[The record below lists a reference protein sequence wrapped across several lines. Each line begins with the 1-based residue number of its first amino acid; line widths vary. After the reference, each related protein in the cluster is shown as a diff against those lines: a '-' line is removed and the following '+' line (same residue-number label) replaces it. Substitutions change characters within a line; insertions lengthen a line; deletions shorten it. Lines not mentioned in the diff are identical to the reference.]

1 MDAMDK
7 AMLAVVVACLALLY
21 FYFHA
26 EALHILHVAWHHWR
40 PVQKLVARL
49 TPSGPTAAA
58 VDVGIAVLGGLAVVA
73 VVHLRQPSREKAK
86 SRRAERLAAIAAG
99 KKPAL
104 PEASAVK
111 HVVPEAH
118 FGPAQSGAAGVHAL
132 HDPRRDAA
140 NRLGAGDL
148 ETYDRDGYVVVRG
161 LLRPAELERLKA
173 EMNRIVDAWPAD
185 GEAAPGDAPET
196 PLVAFDPA
204 VVTGQLKVKTRADGV
219 RRLFRMAV
227 HDAFF
232 ARFAKDPRF
241 VDFLARLW
249 GPNVA
254 LLQSMALMKPPK
266 TGEKRFHQDQAYF
279 RLAPSRVAAYWI
291 AVDDTDAEN
300 GCMHVVPGS
309 HKAGVAPHGAQVG
322 LDPSDP
328 EYRRLNLGGVYYSAL
343 EPPAARDVVAVPMR
357 AGDAVLFHGDLVHGT
372 PPNASQSRR
381 RFAVQL
387 HYADANC
394 RPTACEDGV
403 PAPNATYGPGGG
415 FDCAPEAGGACVEP
429 QYWFYRQAELIVAGK
444 RVPGCI

>member
-1 MDAMDK
+1 
-7 AMLAVVVACLALLY
+7 
-21 FYFHA
+21 
-26 EALHILHVAWHHWR
+26 
-40 PVQKLVARL
+40 
-49 TPSGPTAAA
+49 
-58 VDVGIAVLGGLAVVA
+58 
-73 VVHLRQPSREKAK
+73 
-86 SRRAERLAAIAAG
+86 
-99 KKPAL
+99 
-104 PEASAVK
+104 
-111 HVVPEAH
+111 
-118 FGPAQSGAAGVHAL
+118 
-132 HDPRRDAA
+132 
-140 NRLGAGDL
+140 
-148 ETYDRDGYVVVRG
+148 
-161 LLRPAELERLKA
+161 
-173 EMNRIVDAWPAD
+173 
-185 GEAAPGDAPET
+185 
-196 PLVAFDPA
+196 
-204 VVTGQLKVKTRADGV
+204 
-219 RRLFRMAV
+219 MAV

-232 ARFAKDPRF
+232 ARFAKDARF

-309 HKAGVAPHGAQVG
+309 HKAGVAPHGAKVG

-343 EPPAARDVVAVPMR
+343 QPPAATDVVAVPMR